1 MKVKPQ
7 VSNIKCE
14 VKQLDF
20 FKERKKT
27 KKKKRKKERRPS
39 IPNKYPLKKKKKWH
53 GNEAFS
59 YILKGKHIHARNS
72 TSFIFI

>member
-27 KKKKRKKERRPS
+27 KKKKKKER
-39 IPNKYPLKKKKKWH
+39 KKTIYSKQVPP
-53 GNEAFS
+53 
-59 YILKGKHIHARNS
+59 
-72 TSFIFI
+72 

>member
-20 FKERKKT
+20 FKEDHLFQT
-27 KKKKRKKERRPS
+27 
-39 IPNKYPLKKKKKWH
+39 
-53 GNEAFS
+53 
-59 YILKGKHIHARNS
+59 S
-72 TSFIFI
+72 TP

>member
-39 IPNKYPLKKKKKWH
+39 IPNKYPLKKKKMAWQ
-53 GNEAFS
+53 
-59 YILKGKHIHARNS
+59 
-72 TSFIFI
+72 

>member
-27 KKKKRKKERRPS
+27 IYSKQVP
-39 IPNKYPLKKKKKWH
+39 P
-53 GNEAFS
+53 
-59 YILKGKHIHARNS
+59 
-72 TSFIFI
+72 

>member
-27 KKKKRKKERRPS
+27 KKKKERKKEDHLFQTS
-39 IPNKYPLKKKKKWH
+39 TPLRKKKNGMAMKL
-53 GNEAFS
+53 S
-59 YILKGKHIHARNS
+59 HI
-72 TSFIFI
+72 F